1 MLFYFIVA
9 PILIIHMK
17 TGNVKGVSITWG
29 LIVSLLFFF
38 GIEAGIFFSMVGGL
52 SGFATAWLFFSF
64 ANYLEENIFF
74 RIFLLILCIKV
85 LMWGPTLMV
94 WLVGLLLQYLSL

>member
-17 TGNVKGVSITWG
+17 TGNVKEVSITWG

-38 GIEAGIFFSMVGGL
+38 GIEAGIFLSIVAGL

-64 ANYLEENIFF
+64 ANYLEENIFL
-74 RIFLLILCIKV
+74 RIFLLILGIKV

-94 WLVGLLLQYLSL
+94 WLLGSLVQYLGL